1 MENSG
6 REQIE
11 QILHYREQSVR
22 TEIRN
27 VIKKDSRK
35 MCDDF
40 FLSLRMILKVEKYQM
55 ILIKV
60 LSNGRRT
67 KLSFRKGSANP

>member
-1 MENSG
+1 VENSV

-11 QILHYREQSVR
+11 QIVHCREQIVR

-40 FLSLRMILKVEKYQM
+40 FLSLRRILKVERYQM

-67 KLSFRKGSANP
+67 KFFFRKGSANP

>member
-1 MENSG
+1 VENSG